1 VETLTALP
9 TLSAV
14 ALVGLAAR
22 MLWVAVADELTAMSK
37 QQRAAQTVRLW
48 NLSHPIGTT
57 VVLDPQK
64 DAKHTHTT
72 STAWVLCGEP
82 VISVAGE
89 CGSVALARVV
99 VAEEFKEKKLKH
111 TKEPWEVDH
120 RECDGVRYFVMLGP
134 DGKTI
139 MDTMNSESQLIE
151 EDFDEDGFRDQWD
164 EQGKLDLKRASVCV
178 THCKGIADP
187 SAIPTA
193 VGFLQ
198 VLANRDLS
206 QCDAHT
212 RAGLL
217 VDLHAQAARI
227 LAKLKGGA

>member
-1 VETLTALP
+1 METLTALP

-14 ALVGLAAR
+14 ALVGLISR
-22 MLWVAVADELTAMSK
+22 MLLAAVADEIDAMTK
-37 QQRAAQTVRLW
+37 QQRSAQAVRFW
-48 NLSHPIGTT
+48 NLSHPIGTK
-57 VVLDPQK
+57 VVLDPHTA
-64 DAKHTHTT
+64 AKHTHTT

-89 CGSVALARVV
+89 CGSVVLTRVV
-99 VAEEFKEKKLKH
+99 VDDGKSKEKELRH

-164 EQGKLDLKRASVCV
+164 EQGKLDLKRASACV
-178 THCKGIADP
+178 NACEGIADP
-187 SAIPTA
+187 SAIPA
-193 VGFLQ
+193 VIDAARAVV
-198 VLANRDLS
+198 VLAEFHGAPGMEHTI
-206 QCDAHT
+206 AHLKET
-212 RAGLL
+212 
-217 VDLHAQAARI
+217 